1 MAELC
6 VATFFAIVGG
16 LASLGIYFA
25 EKVITKENGGKL

>member
-16 LASLGIYFA
+16 LASIGIIVTEHYL
-25 EKVITKENGGKL
+25 KKGGKL

>member
-16 LASLGIYFA
+16 LACVGIYVA